1 MNQGIAAVYFAL
13 GLYLGRVL
21 ELDCAEAMSLCGA
34 APAWCSL
41 VGCFWI
47 ATRRDSYRFAALG
60 LTGLF
65 TDLTA
70 PGRVGPSL
78 CLGLLLGYALMRW
91 FDSQRTRPLAGAVGI
106 AAAIAV
112 EHLLRGIVHP
122 LAFSVSGTWPEA
134 LTQSVATGLY
144 TGLFAGPLLWCW
156 RASVPRH
163 SFWRRSELA

>member
-1 MNQGIAAVYFAL
+1 MNQGKAAVYFAL

-41 VGCFWI
+41 VGCLWI
-47 ATRRDSYRFAALG
+47 ATRKDSYRFAALG

-65 TDLTA
+65 IDLTA

-91 FDSQRTRPLAGAVGI
+91 FDAQRMRPFVGAVGI
-106 AAAIAV
+106 AAATAV
-112 EHLLRGIVHP
+112 EHYLRGIVHP
-122 LAFSVSGTWPEA
+122 LAFSVGGTRLDA
-134 LTQSVATGLY
+134 LTLSTVTGAY
-144 TGLFAGPLLWCW
+144 TGLLAWPLLWFW
-156 RASVPRH
+156 RASVSRH
-163 SFWRRSELA
+163 SFWRRPELA